1 MAETCIVRLEI
12 VYFIG
17 TRSQI
22 LFEMLFPS
30 VISLDNLY
38 LLDTKQNVFLDI
50 IQIKFPQKTIF
61 FWYKNASPQS
71 CPRHT
76 LLLDD
81 I

>member
-50 IQIKFPQKTIF
+50 IQIKFPQKKQFSFGI
-61 FWYKNASPQS
+61 KM
-71 CPRHT
+71 
-76 LLLDD
+76 LLLNLVQD
-81 I
+81 ILCY